1 VTLYFHETSF
11 AGPLPKMPVNL
22 FEFDCSFTLINGGL
36 TDENFAGLDNLN
48 YVVVSGLSLSSSIPT
63 VFGSLQNLEFFYAAD
78 SLITGDLSFM
88 EGMSIMKQHW
98 VDDNPGLGGP
108 LYPFIGDITSMI
120 SLSLTD
126 NSLTGSIPT
135 ELGQMTNSEALWL
148 FGNKL
153 TGTVPSEIGNLKRLK
168 FFQVEGNELT
178 GIMPDEVCANTRF
191 PSEVL
196 EVLGADCSEVSVSS
210 DYTSNRLK
218 NEQSVLTLSSLKIYS
233 ALVAA
238 AAVMR
243 PVRIN
248 KTCECQWKVIT
259 HMNSLIVYLS
269 IHTLHLCTQ

>member
-1 VTLYFHETSF
+1 
-11 AGPLPKMPVNL
+11 MPVNL

-63 VFGSLQNLEFFYAAD
+63 VIGSLQNLEFFYAAD